1 MRGLFNYWSE
11 PVFSATLLKF
21 TWTLYVPNGDCMN
34 HRYFQPDQWLGAARN
49 ALKPRVL
56 TTMALSIAIAV
67 VVYGLFNVDG
77 ELTFGAIL
85 LHFIGGIAALFSLL
99 FGLTALA
106 HQLHCQL
113 EDEFMPNTIEA
124 CRFAW
129 SRAQSILML
138 PAWGAAVLLALILA
152 EMVVLALANIP
163 GLGVV
168 WLALIGVPLLLL
180 NSVVAIGLVL
190 ALFNIAARVAIA
202 DTDAAS
208 LKTDLWRLIKE
219 RLPELLIY
227 NLGGVL
233 VSLFMAVLVLSPLWL
248 GAEITLGLVDYVA
261 HDPLM
266 RSYDATGFWGG
277 IAHLVGLL
285 MFGLLLAAAASVPG
299 VMITQMTLL
308 VHLELASDDPK
319 STSAEEEESKA
330 PPKTTRKRR
339 VKKKKQED
347 GRKKEISSPAEE

>member
-1 MRGLFNYWSE
+1 
-11 PVFSATLLKF
+11 
-21 TWTLYVPNGDCMN
+21 MN

-56 TTMALSIAIAV
+56 TTMALSISITV
-67 VVYGLFNVDG
+67 VIYGLFNVDG

-85 LHFIGGIAALFSLL
+85 LHFIGGIASLLFLL

-106 HQLHCQL
+106 HQLLCQIQGV
-113 EDEFMPNTIEA
+113 FIPNTIEA
-124 CRFAW
+124 ARFAW
-129 SRAQSILML
+129 GRVQSILML
-138 PAWGAAVLLALILA
+138 PVWGAGLLLALVLA

-180 NSVVAIGLVL
+180 NSVVAIGLVM

-202 DTDAAS
+202 NANATS
-208 LKTDLWRLIKE
+208 LKSDLWKLIKE

-227 NLGGVL
+227 NLGGIL
-233 VSLFMAVLVLSPLWL
+233 VSLFIATLVLSPLWL

-261 HDPLM
+261 PDPLA

-277 IAHLVGLL
+277 IAHLIGLV
-285 MFGLLLAAAASVPG
+285 MFGLLLAAAVSVPG
-299 VMITQMTLL
+299 VVITQMTLL
-308 VHLELASDDPK
+308 VHLELASDDLK
-319 STSAEEEESKA
+319 STSVEEKESKA
-330 PPKTTRKRR
+330 PPKTTRKRT
-339 VKKKKQED
+339 VKKKKQAGGQKED
-347 GRKKEISSPAEE
+347 MPDPVEDEPHADG

>member
-1 MRGLFNYWSE
+1 
-11 PVFSATLLKF
+11 
-21 TWTLYVPNGDCMN
+21 MN

-56 TTMALSIAIAV
+56 TTMALSISTAV

-77 ELTFGAIL
+77 ELTFGTIL
-85 LHFIGGIAALFSLL
+85 FHFIGGMAALFSLL

-138 PAWGAAVLLALILA
+138 PVWGAAILLVLILA

-190 ALFNIAARVAIA
+190 ALFNMAARMAIA

-208 LKTDLWRLIKE
+208 LKSDLWRLIKE

-248 GAEITLGLVDYVA
+248 GAEITLGLVDYAA

-266 RSYDATGFWGG
+266 RTYDATGFWGG
-277 IAHLVGLL
+277 IAHLIGLV

-299 VMITQMTLL
+299 VVITQMTLL
-308 VHLELASDDPK
+308 VHLELASDDLK
-319 STSAEEEESKA
+319 STSVEEEGGKA
-330 PPKTTRKRR
+330 PPKTTRQRA
-339 VKKKKQED
+339 VKKKRQVESRKED
-347 GRKKEISSPAEE
+347 LPGPAEDKPRADG

>member
-1 MRGLFNYWSE
+1 
-11 PVFSATLLKF
+11 
-21 TWTLYVPNGDCMN
+21 MN

-56 TTMALSIAIAV
+56 ITMALSISIAV
-67 VVYGLFNVDG
+67 VIYGLFNVDG

-85 LHFIGGIAALFSLL
+85 FHFIGGIAALLSLL

-106 HQLHCQL
+106 HQLLCQIQGV
-113 EDEFMPNTIEA
+113 FIPNTIEA
-124 CRFAW
+124 VRFAW
-129 SRAQSILML
+129 GRVQSILML
-138 PAWGAAVLLALILA
+138 PVWGAGLLLALVLA

-163 GLGVV
+163 GIGVV

-202 DTDAAS
+202 NANATS
-208 LKTDLWRLIKE
+208 LKSDLWKLIRE

-233 VSLFMAVLVLSPLWL
+233 VSLLIAALVLSPLWL
-248 GAEITLGLVDYVA
+248 GVEITLGLVDYAA

-266 RSYDATGFWGG
+266 RAYEGTGFWGG
-277 IAHLVGLL
+277 VAYLVGLV
-285 MFGLLLAAAASVPG
+285 MFGLLLAAVASVPS
-299 VMITQMTLL
+299 VVITQMTLL
-308 VHLELASDDPK
+308 VHLELASDEPEVVEKPK
-319 STSAEEEESKA
+319 AA
-330 PPKTTRKRR
+330 KRR
-339 VKKKKQED
+339 RAPVKKKKAEKSEKPED
-347 GRKKEISSPAEE
+347 KGATGEDAGS

>member
-1 MRGLFNYWSE
+1 
-11 PVFSATLLKF
+11 
-21 TWTLYVPNGDCMN
+21 MN

-56 TTMALSIAIAV
+56 TTMALSISIAV
-67 VVYGLFNVDG
+67 VAYGLFNVDG

-85 LHFIGGIAALFSLL
+85 LHFIGGMAALFSLL

-106 HQLHCQL
+106 HQLHCQI
-113 EDEFMPNTIEA
+113 EDEFIPNTIEA

-138 PAWGAAVLLALILA
+138 PLWGAAVLLALILA

-190 ALFNIAARVAIA
+190 ALFNMAARVAIA

-208 LKTDLWRLIKE
+208 LKNDLWRLIKE

-248 GAEITLGLVDYVA
+248 GAEMTLGLVDYVA

-277 IAHLVGLL
+277 IAHLVGLV

-299 VMITQMTLL
+299 VVITQMTLL
-308 VHLELASDDPK
+308 VHLELASDDLK
-319 STSAEEEESKA
+319 NASAEEKESKA
-330 PPKTTRKRR
+330 PPKRARRRR
-339 VKKKKQED
+339 VKKKVRVDSRKEGVSDSVEDKQHAD
-347 GRKKEISSPAEE
+347 S